1 MGIPS
6 YFSYIIRN
14 YPKIVKNLKFHK
26 KNQQDFH
33 HLFMDSNSIIY
44 DAIKDIKPDEYNF
57 EQLLIEKVIQNIENY
72 IQQILNDKGIS
83 DCTCGLSKKL
93 PYCDGSH
100 KFISQIK

>member
-26 KNQQDFH
+26 KNQCDFH
-33 HLFMDSNSIIY
+33 HLFIDSNSIIY

-57 EQLLIEKVIQNIENY
+57 EQLLIEKV
-72 IQQILNDKGIS
+72 
-83 DCTCGLSKKL
+83 SK
-93 PYCDGSH
+93 
-100 KFISQIK
+100 I